1 MQYQK
6 ETQIINENIKI
17 SSALL
22 TIKQM
27 NTETTVNYWVTHMVI
42 VIPKTPNDSKNVEKW
57 KLISLLV
64 EGLTDTNVLKISLVI
79 FTYIVSKIEELPS

>member
-17 SSALL
+17 YSDLL

-27 NTETTVNYWVTHMVI
+27 NTEPTVNYLVTHMII
-42 VIPKTPNDSKNVEKW
+42 VILKTPNDSKNVEK
-57 KLISLLV
+57 
-64 EGLTDTNVLKISLVI
+64 
-79 FTYIVSKIEELPS
+79 

>member
-6 ETQIINENIKI
+6 ETQMINENIKV

-27 NTETTVNYWVTHMVI
+27 NTETTVNYWVIHMII
-42 VIPKTPNDSKNVEKW
+42 VILKTPNDSKNVEK
-57 KLISLLV
+57 
-64 EGLTDTNVLKISLVI
+64 
-79 FTYIVSKIEELPS
+79 

>member
-1 MQYQK
+1 MTRK
-6 ETQIINENIKI
+6 EMAEQIRTLNIKI

-42 VIPKTPNDSKNVEKW
+42 VIPKTPNDSKNVEK
-57 KLISLLV
+57 
-64 EGLTDTNVLKISLVI
+64 
-79 FTYIVSKIEELPS
+79 

>member
-6 ETQIINENIKI
+6 ETQMINENIKI

-22 TIKQM
+22 KIKQM
-27 NTETTVNYWVTHMVI
+27 NTETTVNYWVTHMII
-42 VIPKTPNDSKNVEKW
+42 VILKTPNDSKNVEKW

-64 EGLTDTNVLKISLVI
+64 KGLIDTNVWKSSLVI
-79 FTYIVSKIEELPS
+79 FAYVVSKI